1 MQYLLN
7 DIFWTYQGEGLNSGK
22 RALFVRLPNC
32 NLTCSWCDTKFN
44 THKAYDRQWINEFIY
59 QENSR
64 FAVITGGEPLMNPQI
79 KDVISLLK
87 EHGFFIACETNGTM
101 PYAPGI
107 DFVTCSPKAQS
118 CFKINAKIRDHVN
131 EYKYVVDEF
140 FEFDLLDRHYNEEGK
155 TYWLSPEFN
164 TLESSINRI
173 SDFIRK
179 NPHWR
184 LNTQTHKFLGLK

>member
-7 DIFWTYQGEGLNSGK
+7 DLFWTYQGEGINSGN
-22 RALFVRLPNC
+22 RALFIRLPHC
-32 NLTCSWCDTKFN
+32 NLTCSWCDTEFN
-44 THKAYDRQWINEFIY
+44 THQAYDRQSFIDFIN
-59 QENSR
+59 QEQSR
-64 FAVITGGEPLMNPQI
+64 FAVITGGEALMNPQI

-101 PYAPGI
+101 PYIDGI

-118 CFKINAKIRDHVN
+118 CFKINSKIRNHVN

-140 FEFDLLDRHYNEEGK
+140 FDFDILSRHDDEVKEL
-155 TYWLSPEFN
+155 WLSPEFN
-164 TLESSINRI
+164 TLQSSLTRI
-173 SDFIRK
+173 TDFIIK
-179 NPHWR
+179 NPRWR

>member
-7 DIFWTYQGEGLNSGK
+7 DLFWTYQGEGTNAGN
-22 RALFVRLPNC
+22 RALFIRLPHC
-32 NLTCSWCDTKFN
+32 NLTCSWCDTEFN
-44 THKAYDRQWINEFIY
+44 NYQSYDRQFINETIY
-59 QENSR
+59 QEPSR

-79 KDVISLLK
+79 KEVVALLK

-101 PYAPGI
+101 PYVPGI

-118 CFKINAKIRDHVN
+118 CFKINPKIRTHVS

-140 FEFDLLDRHYNEEGK
+140 FDFDLLSRHDDEVK
-155 TYWLSPEFN
+155 SLWLSPEFS
-164 TLESSINRI
+164 TLQSSLTRI
-173 SDFIRK
+173 TDFIMK
-179 NPHWR
+179 NPRWR